1 MSSTID
7 ARGMSCPEPVLLTLN
22 KLKELQKGELRV
34 LVDTDTSRE
43 NVMRAAQSQGW
54 TVKEVLSLDSG
65 YELML
70 NKK

>member
-1 MSSTID
+1 MSSTLD

-54 TVKEVLSLDSG
+54 TVKEVKTAESG
-65 YELML
+65 YELL
-70 NKK
+70 LGKQ